1 MGEERESFVDIER
14 LGKREHGEPEDRGAE
29 DNDREEEEE
38 EAHGSGA
45 SKPRF
50 LWLLHGGVEGKSGDD
65 EDA

>member
-1 MGEERESFVDIER
+1 VDIER
-14 LGKREHGEPEDRGAE
+14 LGKREDGEPEDRGLE
-29 DNDREEEEE
+29 DNDGEEEE

-50 LWLLHGGVEGKSGDD
+50 RWLLHGGVEGKSGDD